1 MNFETNS
8 IQVFRGVPITDACID
23 VPSIM
28 RQAGYEAG
36 YEAGIKAASAVV
48 VKASK
53 EAYLIYKDPKSV
65 LGSFYRDFGANI
77 YEFQNKARDLARLG
91 AEIRKLLK

>member
-1 MNFETNS
+1 MDFETNS
-8 IQVFRGVPITDACID
+8 IQVFRGPITDARID
-23 VPSIM
+23 IPSIM
-28 RQAGYEAG
+28 RRAG
-36 YEAGIKAASAVV
+36 YEAGIRAASAVV

-65 LGSFYRDFGANI
+65 LGCFYRDFGANI